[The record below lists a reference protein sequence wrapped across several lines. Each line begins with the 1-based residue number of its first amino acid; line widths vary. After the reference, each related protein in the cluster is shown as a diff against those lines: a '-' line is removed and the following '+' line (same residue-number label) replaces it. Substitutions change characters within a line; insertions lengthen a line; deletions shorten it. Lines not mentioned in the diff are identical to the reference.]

1 MTVSLPAGEAQM
13 VDDGSYDE
21 IPVFADWGV
30 RALVTTR
37 ATGSFGTAGHEPVGE
52 VMARWEFLRRS
63 LGRAGQRFAT
73 ASQVH
78 GTRIIHHTGVWS
90 GWLRGD
96 NADGH
101 LMGRHGVGGGPTSAA
116 VVVADCVPVF
126 VAHPSGAA
134 ALLHAGWRG
143 IAAGILPSAIRQLGA
158 AGCRPAE
165 LRIHTGPAICGR
177 CYEVGAEVAAQLT
190 GRASPGACRV
200 DLRAILADQARA
212 LGVTEFSASDRCT
225 GDHGV
230 GRLFFSHRAGDRGR
244 QVAALA
250 TPA

>member
-1 MTVSLPAGEAQM
+1 MK
-13 VDDGSYDE
+13 DDESYYE

-37 ATGSFGTAGHEPVGE
+37 ASGSFGTAGVEPVGE
-52 VMARWEFLRRS
+52 VMARWERLRGS
-63 LGRAGQRFAT
+63 LGLAGRRFAT

-78 GTRIIHHTGVWS
+78 GRRIIHHTHDWF

-96 NADGH
+96 DADGH
-101 LMGRHGVGGGPTSAA
+101 LIDGGLRGGRPMSAA

-126 VAHPSGAA
+126 VVHPSGAA

-143 IAAGILPSAIRQLGA
+143 VVAGILPAAIRQLELV
-158 AGCRPAE
+158 GCRPAE
-165 LRIHTGPAICGR
+165 LRVHTGPSICGG
-177 CYEVGAEVAAQLT
+177 CYEVGADVAAQLT
-190 GRASPGACRV
+190 GRAVVGPSRV
-200 DLRAILADQARA
+200 DLRAILADQAHA
-212 LGVTEFSASDRCT
+212 LGVSELSSSDRCT
-225 GDHGV
+225 SDHGD